1 MDQKMKRFDSNIE
14 QMMNESEVAPPFGMW
29 NRISAQLDAEVG
41 AVPPPASSPIPQRS
55 VYGFI
60 AGALLIGASLV
71 TAYVLNDKA
80 SNELPSGKTAAVVA
94 TTETNKVNPS
104 ANTILPTVSKM
115 EQPAML
121 ASTAEVK
128 HTNNIATSTTK
139 TSKPAALA
147 VAATEVN
154 KNEIATA
161 NEQNKLPLHT
171 DVAVPSTNV
180 VADGNTNN
188 EPYYFPAVDNISV
201 APAKTETA
209 VATTKVTKTEK
220 TEEKE
225 RIFSASN
232 DAPRIKFRP
241 KKHRSFSYGKII
253 RKR

>member
-29 NRISAQLDAEVG
+29 NRISAQLDAEVA

-80 SNELPSGKTAAVVA
+80 SNEEPSGKTAAVV
-94 TTETNKVNPS
+94 TTKTNKVNSS
-104 ANTILPTVSKM
+104 ASTILPAVSKM
-115 EQPAML
+115 EQPAIL
-121 ASTAEVK
+121 TASAEVK
-128 HTNNIATSTTK
+128 HDNKIATSTPK
-139 TSKPAALA
+139 TSKPAALV
-147 VAATEVN
+147 VAATEAN

-161 NEQNKLPLHT
+161 NQQNKLPLHT
-171 DVAVPSTNV
+171 DVAVPSNNV
-180 VADGNTNN
+180 VAEGNTNN